1 MAVSHTDNFIEQ
13 MGMLTQADGGP
24 RIAGRIFGLLL
35 VEGHP
40 FTLDEMAA
48 RLTISKA
55 SASTNARLLLAS
67 GMIRLVAV
75 AGDRRDFYELG
86 EHPYSRMIDTISGQL
101 RRSGAAVRAAEKQ
114 FPDSDAAAKKR
125 VGELADFYIGS
136 ADFFSNWASHLDDAP
151 TTTAESDSK

>member
-1 MAVSHTDNFIEQ
+1 MSVSYVDNFIEQ

-35 VEGHP
+35 VEGRP
-40 FTLDEMAA
+40 YTLDEMAS
-48 RLTISKA
+48 RLSISKA
-55 SASTNARLLLAS
+55 SASTNARLLVSS

-86 EHPYSRMIDTISGQL
+86 QNPYGRMIDTICAQL

-114 FPDSDAAAKKR
+114 FPETDAAAKKR
-125 VGELADFYIGS
+125 VGELADFYAGS
-136 ADFFSNWASHLDDAP
+136 ADFFSHWTSHLDDAL
-151 TTTAESDSK
+151 TKTAESDSQ

>member
-86 EHPYSRMIDTISGQL
+86 
-101 RRSGAAVRAAEKQ
+101 
-114 FPDSDAAAKKR
+114 
-125 VGELADFYIGS
+125 
-136 ADFFSNWASHLDDAP
+136 
-151 TTTAESDSK
+151 